1 MRDLGT
7 LAISL
12 RVGESAGI
20 HAPDGTLLAVVT
32 PNDQMA
38 GNVKLIFK
46 APKDVRI
53 VRSKENPWTKR

>member
-32 PNDQMA
+32 PTT
-38 GNVKLIFK
+38 
-46 APKDVRI
+46 R
-53 VRSKENPWTKR
+53 